1 MQNQGTT
8 DQLILSAAFSCINGS
23 VDLMFG
29 DFNFRVSRTGILRLQ
44 NSTRFPAARPIEP
57 EKLARWADDE
67 DEIGSE
73 PDSSTPTHPHLHFIG
88 MVKRVP
94 RENSDGETEE
104 EDDPSK
110 SEPKSWA
117 QMDAELDENRANTPP
132 PENLG
137 AIAEEDEE
145 AAATAT
151 ESQTKKQ
158 KGDRPQIL
166 VSSATNE
173 WVNSL
178 IARGAA
184 LPDDATAEERLTYR
198 YNLSQQRKKINK
210 LQKSFNVGGSAE
222 AGEDG
227 GAQKQPTGK
236 HRSRTRDMPPETMG
250 ATRKDLAS
258 DLNKQEATPP
268 ASVVPKT
275 TQESMLQ
282 CQSKV

>member
-1 MQNQGTT
+1 M
-8 DQLILSAAFSCINGS
+8 
-23 VDLMFG
+23 DLTFG
-29 DFNFRVSRTGILRLQ
+29 DFNFRATRTGILRLQ
-44 NSTRFPAARPIEP
+44 NSNRSPATRPTEP

-88 MVKRVP
+88 MVKRVA
-94 RENSDGETEE
+94 RDNSGGETED

-117 QMDAELDENRANTPP
+117 QMDAELEEDRANTPP

-137 AIAEEDEE
+137 AMAGGDEE
-145 AAATAT
+145 AAATAI
-151 ESQTKKQ
+151 ESQAKKQ

-184 LPDDATAEERLTYR
+184 LPEDATRCL
-198 YNLSQQRKKINK
+198 
-210 LQKSFNVGGSAE
+210 
-222 AGEDG
+222 
-227 GAQKQPTGK
+227 
-236 HRSRTRDMPPETMG
+236 
-250 ATRKDLAS
+250 
-258 DLNKQEATPP
+258 
-268 ASVVPKT
+268 
-275 TQESMLQ
+275 
-282 CQSKV
+282 